1 MKALAV
7 ILNIFLP
14 GVGSFVVGKAG
25 QGIAQIL
32 IFGLGFLL
40 NIVTLGFGAIIG
52 IPMMIGAWI
61 WGLITALGSSS
72 TPIQVNIVDNRGP
85 DRR

>member
-7 ILNIFLP
+7 ILNIFIP
-14 GVGSFVVGKAG
+14 GVGLFVVGKAG

-32 IFGLGFLL
+32 IFGIGLMF
-40 NIVTLGFGAIIG
+40 NIITLGFGAIIG

-61 WGLITALGSSS
+61 WGLITALGASSA
-72 TPIQVNIVDNRGP
+72 PIQVNIVDNRGP
-85 DRR
+85 DRH

>member
-7 ILNIFLP
+7 ILNIFIP

-32 IFGLGFLL
+32 IFGIGFVINL
-40 NIVTLGFGAIIG
+40 ITLGFGAIIG
-52 IPMMIGAWI
+52 FPLMLGAWI
-61 WGLITALGSSS
+61 WGLITDLSRPSAL
-72 TPIQVNIVDNRGP
+72 IQVNIIDNRGP
-85 DRR
+85 DRH